1 MFLVDL
7 WLYVRQKYR
16 PTNQERRHE
25 MTAHEISSVVRKYA
39 IGALEV
45 LLLIP
50 ALPFLLAVLLIEYTK
65 D

>member
-1 MFLVDL
+1 M
-7 WLYVRQKYR
+7 KSI
-16 PTNQERRHE
+16 QELSY
-25 MTAHEISSVVRKYA
+25 IVRKYA

>member
-1 MFLVDL
+1 
-7 WLYVRQKYR
+7 
-16 PTNQERRHE
+16 
-25 MTAHEISSVVRKYA
+25 MTAHEISSVVRKYT

>member
-1 MFLVDL
+1 
-7 WLYVRQKYR
+7 
-16 PTNQERRHE
+16 

-45 LLLIP
+45 VLLIP
-50 ALPFLLAVLLIEYTK
+50 ALPFLLAIAVIEYTK

>member
-1 MFLVDL
+1 M
-7 WLYVRQKYR
+7 K
-16 PTNQERRHE
+16 
-25 MTAHEISSVVRKYA
+25 AHELSSVVRKYT

>member
-1 MFLVDL
+1 
-7 WLYVRQKYR
+7 
-16 PTNQERRHE
+16 

-50 ALPFLLAVLLIEYTK
+50 ALPFLLLVGLIEYVK